1 MFSTTTGD
9 NGRDFKTSLLSDTM
23 TKEMQSLA
31 KVAPSPTP
39 TVLRMEIRHG
49 DTKPLSETETTMLAP
64 TTTKFYDKR
73 VLKSNLLDGI
83 TEAKLSKQLPIYVSG
98 KDSINITCGTL
109 CPTVTEKTAYI
120 NRAQRR
126 SMSVRIIRKRQA
138 ERLPE
143 SRSKLATEVQISE
156 LVSTATNYKPRSLTT
171 QATPTATVGQ
181 SVATALSPSDY
192 SLHESVNP
200 TKVSST
206 MRSVP
211 ISDVFTTSDYQT
223 VSTTT
228 GTAATSVLSTNLNV
242 TILCLIITL
251 PLLLTG
257 TVLLV
262 ICCIWK
268 RIGNEVKKAINL
280 KATRCPPDSKPKDFD
295 NVSLNSVVQAPIDE
309 TNTHTTSS
317 HNRQVNKTEI
327 KLRDLLQVKVEA
339 PPRGSHSTF
348 PERTQ
353 STSDIAECSNC
364 NLDVSATYSL
374 RETMMQT
381 RPTAAGR
388 TRESDNQR
396 ASVDLTCDSR
406 PYSFEN
412 LYIEDELKQKLDA
425 LKTSK
430 HDKPIDS
437 VTKSSPADNVLSNE
451 CGQTEKGG
459 TECYHEGQLSSK
471 VTVKDSNN
479 LSYLTG
485 SPECDGS
492 SPVLQTMTASTPKLM
507 DEGIQVPRLDEDD
520 RNDQQDRQS
529 STDVEQIDI
538 EMDNEQ

>member
-1 MFSTTTGD
+1 MSAAHVTISSIHHFNETKHRTSTSINLTTAEEQPNRHLTSRLYSMFSTTTGD

-268 RIGNEVKKAINL
+268 RIGW
-280 KATRCPPDSKPKDFD
+280 CF
-295 NVSLNSVVQAPIDE
+295 
-309 TNTHTTSS
+309 
-317 HNRQVNKTEI
+317 
-327 KLRDLLQVKVEA
+327 
-339 PPRGSHSTF
+339 
-348 PERTQ
+348 
-353 STSDIAECSNC
+353 
-364 NLDVSATYSL
+364 
-374 RETMMQT
+374 
-381 RPTAAGR
+381 
-388 TRESDNQR
+388 
-396 ASVDLTCDSR
+396 
-406 PYSFEN
+406 
-412 LYIEDELKQKLDA
+412 
-425 LKTSK
+425 
-430 HDKPIDS
+430 
-437 VTKSSPADNVLSNE
+437 
-451 CGQTEKGG
+451 
-459 TECYHEGQLSSK
+459 
-471 VTVKDSNN
+471 
-479 LSYLTG
+479 
-485 SPECDGS
+485 
-492 SPVLQTMTASTPKLM
+492 
-507 DEGIQVPRLDEDD
+507 
-520 RNDQQDRQS
+520 
-529 STDVEQIDI
+529 
-538 EMDNEQ
+538 